1 MALKF
6 GAAAFRVAINAEYK
20 VGLVQPYILEKGG
33 PYMWF
38 LAEDSTTAAATS
50 GGIEPF
56 DIIMLLFTVI
66 IFIGFVRLLMAR
78 PKKNVFAIGFT
89 FVSLVLF
96 LVVDFIMITQTW

>member
-1 MALKF
+1 
-6 GAAAFRVAINAEYK
+6 
-20 VGLVQPYILEKGG
+20 
-33 PYMWF
+33 MWF
-38 LAEDSTTAAATS
+38 LAEDSAAAAAS